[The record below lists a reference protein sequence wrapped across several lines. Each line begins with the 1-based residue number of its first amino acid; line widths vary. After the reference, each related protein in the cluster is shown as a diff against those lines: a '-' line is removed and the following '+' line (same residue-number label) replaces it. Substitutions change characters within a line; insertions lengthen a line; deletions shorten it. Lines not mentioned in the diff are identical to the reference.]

1 MQQRLP
7 SRLDPPVA
15 FAHRGAKAHASENTL
30 EAFTLALR
38 LGATGLESDVWL
50 TSDGIAVLDHDGV
63 VGRRLRRTP
72 IAQVPRADLP
82 AHIPTLAELIAEL
95 FDGQNDG
102 IHLSLDICDP
112 AAYDAVAG
120 VVRAASPT
128 LAERTW
134 LCDPVMSR
142 LVDRRESL
150 ADFRLVHSTRLH
162 RLSESPE
169 LHASRLA
176 AAGIDAM
183 NMHHTDWSG
192 GLVVMFHRF
201 DVCAFGWDLQFDHQ
215 LEAGV
220 RMGLDAV
227 YSDHVDVMMD
237 VMSRETGVI

>member
-15 FAHRGAKAHASENTL
+15 FAHRGAKAHAPENTV
-30 EAFTLALR
+30 EAFSLALR

-50 TSDGIAVLDHDGV
+50 TSDGVPVLDHDGV

-72 IAQVPRADLP
+72 IAEVSSADLP
-82 AHIPTLAELIAEL
+82 VHIPTLAELLAEL
-95 FDGQNDG
+95 FTEQNHG
-102 IHLSLDICDP
+102 VHLSLDVCDP
-112 AAYDAVAG
+112 GAHEPVAE
-120 VVRAASPT
+120 VVRAAGST
-128 LAERTW
+128 LPARTW
-134 LCDPVMSR
+134 LCDPVLER
-142 LVDRRESL
+142 LVERREHL

-169 LHASRLA
+169 LHASRLS

-215 LEAGV
+215 LESGV